1 MTENTARL
9 RKLEAKARDTSRSPE
24 ERGITLAVLERE
36 TRNALP
42 DLLTA
47 AEERDT
53 LKAENERMRT
63 VVEAARAWDKRRGQ
77 FLQDKLAIELNEALS
92 AMEQNDTA
100 PSALQE
106 GE

>member
-1 MTENTARL
+1 MIDTARL
-9 RKLEAKARDTSRSPE
+9 RELVDLFDRSETHNMLIYAPAGDPLLSLSTE
-24 ERGITLAVLERE
+24 HIRGVVTEM
-36 TRNALP
+36 
-42 DLLTA
+42 D
-47 AEERDT
+47 
-53 LKAENERMRT
+53 KMRT